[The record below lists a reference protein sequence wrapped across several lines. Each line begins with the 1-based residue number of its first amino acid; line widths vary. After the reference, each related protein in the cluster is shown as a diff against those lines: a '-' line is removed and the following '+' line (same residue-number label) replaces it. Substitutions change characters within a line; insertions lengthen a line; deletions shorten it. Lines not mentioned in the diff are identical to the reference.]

1 MIGLDIDPVGWMA
14 LTSASILV
22 NAENGGQTNGHQIG
36 QDSRM
41 GAGASFAVGAAKSNA
56 NHQIY
61 YNKDSSFECK
71 TKFRVTHLRTK
82 SRTACGP
89 SLWA

>member
-36 QDSRM
+36 KDSRM

-56 NHQIY
+56 NHRIY
-61 YNKDSSFECK
+61 YINNDS
-71 TKFRVTHLRTK
+71 
-82 SRTACGP
+82 
-89 SLWA
+89 